1 MIYKLSDKESGIMEM
16 LIKNQDRKLT
26 KAEIGQRVWQDDGIE
41 EASVKMYM
49 SYLKEKFSAL
59 NSEFN
64 INEDDGYMLEKL

>member
-1 MIYKLSDKESGIMEM
+1 
-16 LIKNQDRKLT
+16 
-26 KAEIGQRVWQDDGIE
+26 
-41 EASVKMYM
+41 MYM